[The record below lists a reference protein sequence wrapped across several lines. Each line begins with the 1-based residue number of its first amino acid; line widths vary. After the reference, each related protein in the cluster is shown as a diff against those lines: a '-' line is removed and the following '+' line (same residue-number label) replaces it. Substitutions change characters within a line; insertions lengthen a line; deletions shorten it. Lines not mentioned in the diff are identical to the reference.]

1 MKMNIPGHGQVIDPI
16 EIATRRAKRQ
26 KDLNVAFNQMQMREV
41 NAERKAALPGKKLN
55 KAQRRAAKNAR
66 ALEVQ
71 KVKEQGALLAREE
84 AEKLKAQQAAQ
95 QVVQSRSIS
104 GTKKGRNSRIKTKH
118 PGGFDPK
125 KGIFTVTTN
134 FDEYLTIPDPATMKP
149 GSLEAYAR
157 NKVLRPRFGEQG
169 RVRGTA
175 LFEEIQ
181 RIGGYEG
188 MGESELERVLKTTIE
203 QTQDDLLREHI
214 KGLRKQYGPA
224 YRAHLRDI
232 ATQSIQNDREYF
244 YWNKGLQI
252 DTTTKRPILPI
263 SMSEEDALSH
273 ISKRVRLDGGTV
285 STNKNLPGFGQGVK
299 DMVDQSVVSRGQ
311 VIDIL
316 KGKNQANE
324 FGRILPRSSGAG
336 IVTPPGQLTGMGNI
350 VDLPKNAEQVVLQL
364 DLEDDMRLSYGE
376 ALLQSSR
383 MEQQGGNLS
392 IGKQKQLGGRVGL
405 ADKQAMMVDHEN
417 LVKGYNAALK
427 DLYDADRTQKI
438 AAHAKNRQD
447 LNDLFQADK
456 ERKLASHAKNRQDL
470 KDLKEADKQQKLA
483 ADAANK
489 ERLATERRIQAVLT
503 ADVKPQNEYKIYQ
516 QLDEAAERAIETT
529 NKAPIAKRTVEKL
542 MESHTLAAGVAAG
555 GLGLIYAANRLRA
568 ERQVGRE

>member
-1 MKMNIPGHGQVIDPI
+1 MNIPGQDEINDPI
-16 EIATRRAKRQ
+16 EIAARYAQRQ

-157 NKVLRPRFGEQG
+157 NKVLRPRFEEQG
-169 RVRGTA
+169 RVHGTT

-188 MGESELERVLKTTIE
+188 MGESELERVLKKTIE

-405 ADKQAMMVDHEN
+405 ADKQAMMVDDEIIQ
-417 LVKGYNAALK
+417 KGV
-427 DLYDADRTQKI
+427 
-438 AAHAKNRQD
+438 RQRA
-447 LNDLFQADK
+447 FQID
-456 ERKLASHAKNRQDL
+456 
-470 KDLKEADKQQKLA
+470 KEADKQQKLA